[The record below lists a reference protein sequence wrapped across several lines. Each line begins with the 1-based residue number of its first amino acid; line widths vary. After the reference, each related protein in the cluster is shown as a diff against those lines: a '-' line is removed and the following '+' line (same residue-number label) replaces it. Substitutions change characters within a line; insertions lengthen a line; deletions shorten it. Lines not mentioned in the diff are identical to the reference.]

1 MALQYTEKVIQHF
14 TNPQNVGE
22 IEDADAKATE
32 GSPACGDMV
41 TFSLKINPETKV
53 IEDVKFRSY
62 GCASNIATASMATMM
77 AKGKTVDEVKNLGHK
92 SVAEALGGLPAVTM
106 HCSVLAMHGLKA
118 AIKQWEIEHGLAEE
132 ETIVLNEKT
141 VKKLLKSVI
150 HPQTGQ
156 NIVKMDLVKYVKIDG
171 DRVYVE
177 ITMGDTDPMF
187 AENIYEETVEAL
199 EKMKCC
205 DEVMV
210 KVVSNSG
217 KPLVN
222 GE

>member
-92 SVAEALGGLPAVTM
+92 SVAEALGGLPAVKM

-150 HPQTGQ
+150 HPQTG
-156 NIVKMDLVKYVKIDG
+156 
-171 DRVYVE
+171 
-177 ITMGDTDPMF
+177 
-187 AENIYEETVEAL
+187 
-199 EKMKCC
+199 
-205 DEVMV
+205 
-210 KVVSNSG
+210 
-217 KPLVN
+217 
-222 GE
+222 